1 MIALAGDHVAVAL
14 KEEIKKLLDEMGL
27 EYKDFGTNS
36 TERSDYP
43 IFGVRAAKVVASGEC
58 DRGIILC
65 GTGVGIGIAANKIR
79 GIRCVTCSD
88 CYSAK
93 LSRLHNNT
101 NMLSMG
107 ARVVGTD
114 LARMIAEIW
123 LTTPFEGGRH
133 QKRVD
138 QISRA
143 ETEQKLED

>member
-14 KEEIKKLLDEMGL
+14 KEEIKKLLDEMSL

-43 IFGVRAAKVVASGEC
+43 IFGVRAAKAVASGEC

-138 QISRA
+138 QISRV